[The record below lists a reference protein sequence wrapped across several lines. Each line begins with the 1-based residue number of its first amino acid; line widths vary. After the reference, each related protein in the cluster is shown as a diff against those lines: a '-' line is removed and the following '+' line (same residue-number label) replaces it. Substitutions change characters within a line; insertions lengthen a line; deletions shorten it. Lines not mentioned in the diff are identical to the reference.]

1 MEKIMFNDKYGFTDD
16 VLNNKKTQ
24 LTKIIITRNKSKLTI
39 EENPLRV
46 NEYIYKSHNHTIRSF
61 LPDYKIGDIIAIAQ
75 SLYCIKR
82 EEWRKNSV
90 IIPVYDDSIIGF
102 YDKGYGKAK
111 DMPHQILITNVRVKK
126 IQDISHEDCM
136 LEGVKFCE
144 DNQMYF
150 VKGINEYE
158 LSDSTIWFHSPRD
171 AFRSLINR
179 INGDGTYENNPYAF
193 IYNFK
198 LIK

>member
-1 MEKIMFNDKYGFTDD
+1 MDNGERAERKMKINEKDHVHQENAE
-16 VLNNKKTQ
+16 KKPRQ
-24 LTKIIITRNKSKLTI
+24 KEKDR
-39 EENPLRV
+39 
-46 NEYIYKSHNHTIRSF
+46 
-61 LPDYKIGDIIAIAQ
+61 IG
-75 SLYCIKR
+75 R
-82 EEWRKNSV
+82 RETEEWRKNSV